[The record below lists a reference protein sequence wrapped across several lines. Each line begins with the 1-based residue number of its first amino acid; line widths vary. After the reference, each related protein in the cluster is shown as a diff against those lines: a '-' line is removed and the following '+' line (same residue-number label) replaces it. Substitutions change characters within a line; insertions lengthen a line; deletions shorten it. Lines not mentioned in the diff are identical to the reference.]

1 MKKSL
6 TLVAILAAVTFTA
19 PSASFAEN
27 IGRTASGAIYGAV
40 GTRVCGP
47 ACGVIGK
54 EAGKRVFDGA
64 TWVKDKV
71 GDAGAN
77 AGKKIREKVCSK
89 RKC

>member
-1 MKKSL
+1 MMNLLKAAL
-6 TLVAILAAVTFTA
+6 LAAVTLAA

-27 IGRTASGAIYGAV
+27 IGRTATGAIYGAA
-40 GTRVCGP
+40 GTRVCGA
-47 ACGVIGK
+47 ACGVVAK